1 MADAA
6 SELEL
11 LQRIARA
18 LRLYELASKTE
29 MDELRDELHAW
40 LRQNVGWLLI
50 VDNADDAGALS
61 GAVQRSLPASD
72 ALGHVLLTSRVGT
85 EAFGALGIDAPLTLG
100 VLAPGDATQLLV
112 REAGKG
118 LSSLDDAE
126 RGAAEWLAGADALA
140 GLPLA
145 LLQVCGHDHCRLDL
159 GSLLIPMCT
168 HFCRRAR

>member
-1 MADAA
+1 MWSD
-6 SELEL
+6 
-11 LQRIARA
+11 I
-18 LRLYELASKTE
+18 
-29 MDELRDELHAW
+29 ELRDELHNW

-61 GAVQRSLPASD
+61 GAVQRSLPASDD

-100 VLAPGDATQLLV
+100 VLAPGDATRLLV
-112 REAGKG
+112 LSSLDEAARRREAGKG

-159 GSLLIPMCT
+159 GSLLIAINI